1 MSDTPKEAS
10 LEAYLIRKVCDL
22 GGKCMKLVSPGSAGM
37 PDRLIILPGG
47 VVAFVEL
54 KRLGEEPSDLQAKRI
69 ADLHKLNA
77 NAYWASTREQVDVVM
92 KNLEFERDLLLLVA
106 CP

>member
-1 MSDTPKEAS
+1 MSDAPKEVNI
-10 LEAYLIRKVCDL
+10 EAYLIRKVCDL
-22 GGKCMKLVSPGSAGM
+22 GGKCCKFVSPGSAGM

-54 KRLGEEPSDLQAKRI
+54 KRLGEEPSDLQNKRI
-69 ADLHKLNA
+69 ADLHKLGA
-77 NAYWASTREQVDVVM
+77 NAYWASTREQVDVVL